1 MWIKMC
7 LLEVACL
14 RSYKQGIFEHGRNL
28 IKVVLRDIRS
38 ILYDLA

>member
-1 MWIKMC
+1 MC